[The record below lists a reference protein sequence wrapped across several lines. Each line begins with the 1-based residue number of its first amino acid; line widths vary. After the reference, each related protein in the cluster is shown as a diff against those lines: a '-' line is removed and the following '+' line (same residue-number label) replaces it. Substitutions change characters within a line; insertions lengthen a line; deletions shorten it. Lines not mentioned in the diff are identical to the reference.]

1 MADKSEHSS
10 MENLELQLNNFIWA
24 RNFFVFPS
32 LESKK
37 LYKDTRVMLVTLA
50 VLDSAPS
57 QIKNMRIGIFFT
69 LV

>member
-1 MADKSEHSS
+1 

-24 RNFFVFPS
+24 RNFFVFQS

-50 VLDSAPS
+50 ALDSAPS

>member
-1 MADKSEHSS
+1 

-24 RNFFVFPS
+24 RNFFVFQS

-50 VLDSAPS
+50 LLDSAPS